1 MVLVSLKY
9 KVHQTVIQTHGI
21 HVPQMV
27 DDPAFRILSRLCSC
41 IVTVLAVISQADK
54 IMCCPIGRRKGKDS
68 GDPRLAG
75 RNVDNQVYGR
85 FPRALLGVYL
95 DW

>member
-1 MVLVSLKY
+1 
-9 KVHQTVIQTHGI
+9 
-21 HVPQMV
+21 MV

-75 RNVDNQVYGR
+75 RNVDNQVYGLVV
-85 FPRALLGVYL
+85 LLFRSLSVSTVL
-95 DW
+95 LLQPDHCQ

>member
-68 GDPRLAG
+68 GDPDSLAEMSTTKFTAG
-75 RNVDNQVYGR
+75 SRERER
-85 FPRALLGVYL
+85 FWAST
-95 DW
+95 